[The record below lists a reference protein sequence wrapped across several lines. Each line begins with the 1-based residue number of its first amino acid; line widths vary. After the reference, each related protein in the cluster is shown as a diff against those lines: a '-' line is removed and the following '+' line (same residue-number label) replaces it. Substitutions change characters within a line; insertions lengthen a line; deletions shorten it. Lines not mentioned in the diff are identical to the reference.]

1 MKNGSEWL
9 TMQHCGLLIVAA
21 VLVGAGCATHGPQ
34 GKAKRGT
41 PPAEPIAK
49 LTRALEEAQ
58 EAARQDPN
66 HADFQYK
73 LGNALFDLRR
83 YDDAR
88 GAYENAIRLA
98 PNHGSAHSNLALCLK
113 RLGKLP
119 EAIEQ
124 YRAALALDAN
134 DVTTLNNYI
143 IALGENG
150 DWEGAAKELSRLV
163 ELRPDNIQVLTH
175 RANVLFRLKRYSEA
189 AAGFE
194 KVLQLEPGRADHY
207 YNLGLCHFCMENWD
221 AALATW
227 LTAVAHDSK
236 NPAANRGVAVVY
248 WKRGDYKRAWTAVAR
263 CQTLGI
269 PLDPEFIRD
278 LQRDSGQMG
287 P

>member
-1 MKNGSEWL
+1 MKHG
-9 TMQHCGLLIVAA
+9 GLLILAV
-21 VLVGAGCATHGPQ
+21 VLVGVGCATHAPKD
-34 GKAKRGT
+34 KAKKGT
-41 PPAEPIAK
+41 PPPEPIAK
-49 LTRALEEAQ
+49 LTQALEQAQ

-66 HADFQYK
+66 NAELQYK

-83 YDDAR
+83 YDEAR
-88 GAYENAIRLA
+88 GAYENAVRLA
-98 PNHGSAHSNLALCLK
+98 PNHRSAHSNFALCLK
-113 RLGKLP
+113 RLGRLP

-134 DVTTLNNYI
+134 DVTTLNNFI
-143 IALGENG
+143 IALEENG
-150 DWEGAAKELSRLV
+150 DWEGAAKELNRLA

-189 AAGFE
+189 ATAFE
-194 KVLQLEPGRADHY
+194 KVLQLDPGRADHY
-207 YNLGLCHFCMENWD
+207 YNLGLCHFCKENWD

-236 NPAANRGVAVVY
+236 NPSANRGLAVVY
-248 WKRGDYKRAWTAVAR
+248 WKRAEYKRAWEAVAR
-263 CQTLGI
+263 CQALGV